1 MKKNELT
8 ACMSKFKSVK
18 DEKNMRIVPKHLV
31 AVSGYIVNDHGEVL
45 LVKTHYRS
53 DTWEL
58 PGGQV
63 EEGESLHHALVREV
77 YEETGLKIVP
87 LGVTGVYYNA
97 TDHILVVV
105 FRAKYEEGELD
116 IQPQEI
122 KEANFFLLNN
132 KNISKYITRPHIAS
146 RVQDAMKCNCLVPY
160 EAWEVSPFRML
171 GRIGG

>member
-1 MKKNELT
+1 MSIYCIVRKNSVRYIY
-8 ACMSKFKSVK
+8 SKINLLK
-18 DEKNMRIVPKHLV
+18 DEKNMRIVPKHIV

-45 LVKTHYRS
+45 LVKTHHRS

-77 YEETGLKIVP
+77 HEETGLKIVP

-105 FRAKYEEGELD
+105 FRAKYEEGDLN
-116 IQPQEI
+116 IQTQEI
-122 KEANFFLLNN
+122 KEANFFLLTS
-132 KNISKYITRPHIAS
+132 KNISKYITRPQSLHE
-146 RVQDAMKCNCLVPY
+146 Y
-160 EAWEVSPFRML
+160 RM
-171 GRIGG
+171 R

>member
-1 MKKNELT
+1 
-8 ACMSKFKSVK
+8 
-18 DEKNMRIVPKHLV
+18 MRIVPKHLV

-122 KEANFFLLNN
+122 KEANFFLLNS

-160 EAWEVSPFRML
+160 EAWEVSPFRTL

>member
-18 DEKNMRIVPKHLV
+18 DEENMRIVPKHLV

-58 PGGQV
+58 PSGQV

-122 KEANFFLLNN
+122 KEANFFLLNS

-160 EAWEVSPFRML
+160 EAWEVSPFRTL